1 MNYIGLIIF
10 IGTILIS
17 NGCGTAGKRFD
28 TSNAGSILNG
38 TTTQSDIK
46 KIFGEPF
53 KTGIQN
59 GQPVW
64 TYENH
69 NYSVFRDHTSEDLII
84 IFSSDGIVQS
94 HQFMSNKPSS

>member
-10 IGTILIS
+10 IGIILIS
-17 NGCGTAGKRFD
+17 NGCGTAGKSFD
-28 TSNAGSILNG
+28 TSTARTILNG
-38 TTTQSDIK
+38 TTTRSEIK

-53 KTGIQN
+53 KTEVQN

-69 NYSVFRDHTSEDLII
+69 HYSILSDDTSEDLII
-84 IFSSDGIVQS
+84 ICSSDGIVQS
-94 HQFMSNKPSS
+94 HQFMSSKPSS